1 MSLTGRVPP
10 ERYPW
15 WVKVTLLG
23 SRTRRSQW
31 FWIGFELVTGAVLVA
46 LALDTGDGRVLYVIA
61 AIWAFVV
68 AAMSYATILWIDR
81 NGEWAR

>member
-15 WVKVTLLG
+15 WVKLTLLG

-31 FWIGFELVTGAVLVA
+31 FWIGFELVVGAVLLA
-46 LALDTGDGRVLYVIA
+46 LAIDTGAGRVLYLIA

-81 NGEWAR
+81 NGEWNR